1 MTYNVFSGTL
11 NPILTSLHVLTGEGV
26 NAESPAQP
34 VADAGADRPRQLE
47 RRTACRV
54 ARRHMDDRTE
64 ER

>member
-1 MTYNVFSGTL
+1 M
-11 NPILTSLHVLTGEGV
+11 LTGEGV
-26 NAESPAQP
+26 DAELPAQP
-34 VADAGADRPRQLE
+34 VTDAGADRPRQLE